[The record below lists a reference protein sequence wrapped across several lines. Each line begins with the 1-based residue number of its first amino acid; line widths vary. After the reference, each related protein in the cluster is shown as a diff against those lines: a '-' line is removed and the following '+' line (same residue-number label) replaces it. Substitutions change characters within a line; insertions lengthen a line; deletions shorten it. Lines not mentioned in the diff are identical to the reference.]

1 MVAACIILTL
11 AWTISGV
18 CRDLLSTGPYV
29 AHLVET
35 SGVPVGILPALIFR
49 SGMLPLLLD
58 RNGMGN
64 FRDPDP
70 YHHLH
75 LRSSSTG
82 TADRNT
88 VRYTCRLRIRRSHIP
103 DLRHDDPGVYWC
115 TVQPPETR
123 WNSGTI
129 CLHRSRMLPDRIYH
143 RRLYRQTGTGCLHS
157 YHAAVCTGSALYR
170 AYHHAQDRRSCKISE
185 QSCTGINRSQ
195 QNDKTI
201 TNHITKTRSEKHPL
215 FKGCS

>member
-1 MVAACIILTL
+1 
-11 AWTISGV
+11 
-18 CRDLLSTGPYV
+18 
-29 AHLVET
+29 
-35 SGVPVGILPALIFR
+35 
-49 SGMLPLLLD
+49 
-58 RNGMGN
+58 MGN

-201 TNHITKTRSEKHPL
+201 TNHITKTRSENIHYSKDAPERVFFYAKPAPQAVYCFTVIPPSRHRCKKPYRHEKNEQCHYIFL
-215 FKGCS
+215 R